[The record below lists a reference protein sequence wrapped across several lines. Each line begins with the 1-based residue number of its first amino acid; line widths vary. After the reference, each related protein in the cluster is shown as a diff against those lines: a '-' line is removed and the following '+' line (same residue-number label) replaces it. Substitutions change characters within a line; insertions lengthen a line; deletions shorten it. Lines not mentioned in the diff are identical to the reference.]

1 MWATTVTEHAF
12 TPSTEKTINIFPVN
26 SGWNDFGFNFHAQA
40 RFLVN
45 GAFREVNIRMVPFPN
60 DQPESTISAWVKK
73 LVGIH
78 KKELPSFLPNIRFPP
93 FVCVLSSVNEYKRMA
108 EVLTAADYDEI
119 LLSLGELNA
128 LLINE
133 KISNDAYRSIVEA
146 PQFANG
152 VLRKNGAYKAFKYGY
167 FKGNRVQP
175 PTDARIPFDFTT
187 KPHEASSYTVKFTY
201 RESDL
206 IPDRVHCLIG
216 VNGIGKTRY
225 LKNLI
230 LAIQEKVNSVSESRT
245 PSQLFDQNGDLA
257 LADESE
263 LSDNWSDLPP
273 FSRVCVYSTDPHNIL
288 PRRANLRGSFDY
300 LYFDMGLEEKS
311 GLSNQLADL
320 IRSEDR
326 LGSEERFVLF
336 KKIMQKTVPDA
347 QLLIPVHDKL
357 QDGAKIVD
365 ELDKCWIPLAAVRGN
380 ELRVLDIL
388 NNIDERRDLAFRT
401 DKRSAVPLSSGQKMF
416 FRFATHFLS
425 VADQGTL
432 VLIDEPETHLHPNL
446 ITEFMNLLYE
456 VLVSTSSVAV
466 VATHSAYVVR
476 ETPSHCVH
484 VFRKK
489 QDSTIAVDQF
499 YIKTLGA
506 SVSELSETIFGDS
519 LVESF
524 NDKIVS
530 QLIDREMSIENIIK
544 QYSDVLSM
552 DMLIKIKNNL
562 KKKES

>member
-1 MWATTVTEHAF
+1 MWATTVTESASN
-12 TPSTEKTINIFPVN
+12 PSTEKTINIFPVN
-26 SGWNDFGFNFHAQA
+26 TGWNDFGYNFHAQA
-40 RFLVN
+40 RFLASGVVHE
-45 GAFREVNIRMVPFPN
+45 ANIRLVPFPS
-60 DQPESTISAWVKK
+60 DQPESNISAWVKR
-73 LVGIH
+73 LIGIH
-78 KKELPSFLPNIRFPP
+78 KKELPGFPPNIKFPP
-93 FVCVLSSVNEYKRMA
+93 FVCVLSSVDEYKRLA
-108 EVLTAADYDEI
+108 EVLAPDAYDEV
-119 LLSLGELNA
+119 LLSLGELNS

-133 KISNDAYRSIVEA
+133 KISNDTYRLVVDT

-152 VLRKNGAYKAFKYGY
+152 VIRKSGPYKAFKYGY

-175 PTDARIPFDFTT
+175 PIDARIPFSFTT
-187 KPHEASSYTVKFTY
+187 KPREASTYTVNFTY
-201 RESDL
+201 RDNDL

-216 VNGIGKTRY
+216 VNGVGKTRY

-230 LAIQEKVNSVSESRT
+230 LAVQEKVNSVSESRI
-245 PSQLFDQNGDLA
+245 PSQLFEQDGGLA
-257 LADESE
+257 VPDENECSE
-263 LSDNWSDLPP
+263 NWSDLPS

-288 PRRANLRGSFDY
+288 PRRANLRGAFDY

-311 GLSNQLADL
+311 GLAHQLADL

-336 KKIMQKTVPDA
+336 KKIMQKAVPDA
-347 QLLIPVHDKL
+347 QLLIPVHNKL
-357 QDGAKIVD
+357 QDSAKMFD
-365 ELDKCWIPLAAVRGN
+365 ELGNAWIPLAAVRGN

-388 NNIDERRDLAFRT
+388 NNINETRDLAFRT
-401 DKRSAVPLSSGQKMF
+401 EARLAIPLSSGQKMF

-456 VLVSTSSVAV
+456 VLVATSSVAV
-466 VATHSAYVVR
+466 VATHSVYVVR

-489 QDSTIAVDQF
+489 QDSTVAIDQF

-524 NDKIVS
+524 NDKIVNQIVERKIS
-530 QLIDREMSIENIIK
+530 LEDIIK
-544 QYSDVLSM
+544 RYSDILSM
-552 DMLIKIKNNL
+552 DMLIKVKHHL
-562 KKKES
+562 KSKES

>member
-1 MWATTVTEHAF
+1 MWATTVTESASN
-12 TPSTEKTINIFPVN
+12 PSTEKTINIFPVN
-26 SGWNDFGFNFHAQA
+26 IGWNDFGYNFHAQA
-40 RFLVN
+40 RFLAN
-45 GAFREVNIRMVPFPN
+45 GVVREANIRLVPFPS
-60 DQPESTISAWVKK
+60 DQPESNISSWVKK
-73 LVGIH
+73 LISIH
-78 KKELPSFLPNIRFPP
+78 KKESPGLPPNIKFPP
-93 FVCVLSSVNEYKRMA
+93 FVCVLSSVDEYKRMA
-108 EVLTAADYDEI
+108 EALTPDAYDEV
-119 LLSLGELNA
+119 LLSLRELNA

-133 KISNDAYRSIVEA
+133 KISNDTYRSIVDT

-167 FKGNRVQP
+167 FKGNRVRP
-175 PTDARIPFDFTT
+175 PIDARIPFSFTT
-187 KPHEASSYTVKFTY
+187 KPREASTYTVNFTY
-201 RESDL
+201 RDHDL
-206 IPDRVHCLIG
+206 IPDRVQCLIG
-216 VNGIGKTRY
+216 VNGVGKTRY

-230 LAIQEKVNSVSESRT
+230 LAVQEKVNSVSESRI
-245 PSQLFDQNGDLA
+245 PSQLFEQNGDLA
-257 LADESE
+257 SPDENE
-263 LSDNWSDLPP
+263 CSDNWSNLPS

-288 PRRANLRGSFDY
+288 PRRTNLRGSFDY
-300 LYFDMGLEEKS
+300 LYFDMGLEEKA
-311 GLSNQLADL
+311 GLSHQLADL

-336 KKIMQKTVPDA
+336 KKIMQKAVPDA

-357 QDGAKIVD
+357 QDNAKIVD
-365 ELDKCWIPLAAVRGN
+365 DLGNIWIPLAAVRGN

-388 NNIDERRDLAFRT
+388 NNINENRDLAFRT
-401 DKRSAVPLSSGQKMF
+401 EARLVVPLSSGQKMF

-456 VLVSTSSVAV
+456 VLVATSSVAV
-466 VATHSAYVVR
+466 VATHSVYVVR

-484 VFRKK
+484 VFRRK

-524 NDKIVS
+524 NDKIVN
-530 QLIDREMSIENIIK
+530 QIVERKISIEEIIK
-544 QYSDVLSM
+544 RYSDILSM
-552 DMLIKIKNNL
+552 DMLIKIKHHL
-562 KKKES
+562 KRKES